1 LLWLDISKQM
11 RTDRCLFASKS
22 RNLERQQASMSPTVL
37 RYFTIFAFLFACSA
51 TVATVVGKAQSHQH
65 DIKQNSKALCSTED
79 PKQCLF
85 NLLQKM
91 LKGNH
96 SKGITLVNPDEFLQT
111 QNKLLNN
118 VDHESRDS
126 FHIRFGKRSTFHDS
140 KD

>member
-1 LLWLDISKQM
+1 
-11 RTDRCLFASKS
+11 
-22 RNLERQQASMSPTVL
+22 MSPAVL
-37 RYFTIFAFLFACSA
+37 RSFTIFAFLFTCSA
-51 TVATVVGKAQSHQH
+51 TDTTVVSKAQLHQH
-65 DIKQNSKALCSTED
+65 EIKRNNKALCSTED

-85 NLLQKM
+85 SLLQKM

-96 SKGITLVNPDEFLQT
+96 SKGITLVNPAEFLQT

-118 VDHESRDS
+118 ADHESRDS

>member
-1 LLWLDISKQM
+1 M
-11 RTDRCLFASKS
+11 RQTDRCLFASKS
-22 RNLERQQASMSPTVL
+22 HNLERQKASMSPIPTVL
-37 RYFTIFAFLFACSA
+37 RYFTIFAFLLACSA
-51 TVATVVGKAQSHQH
+51 TDATVVSNAQSHQR
-65 DIKQNSKALCSTED
+65 DIKQNSRALCSTED

-96 SKGITLVNPDEFLQT
+96 SKGITLVNPNEFLQA
-111 QNKLLNN
+111 QHKLLNN
-118 VDHESRDS
+118 DDHESRDS